1 MADLLY
7 PRRPATVTSQ
17 PSSSS
22 FTGSSKPGHGGG
34 TPAPPLMSKMAST
47 ERVRSTFFTNL
58 ILLGIDSY
66 GDSSSLV
73 APDQPPLSSSG
84 SIVIQP
90 FQHPQSVDHVTID
103 PTFSTAALG
112 GANTTVGGRRHPNP
126 HPQPHPSLLGMST
139 ATPKARPLTVS
150 RDMFARSNQSTKAL
164 EFVLWF
170 LLDKLDPLQCR
181 ERCKGCWPIM
191 DRHDAREFRN
201 VVFKWLDEL
210 RKEGCFAVGHGGVG
224 SGGLNSPTL
233 HQHKQPSASTTSAPP
248 APSSSSTIA
257 TATATS
263 FSSSSSSVVPGV
275 LTVRPTNENTE
286 LGGSTFANAS
296 GLLWSRL
303 CINGMDVMAT
313 IRRSYLDEST
323 GERIEQ
329 IILVL
334 STFVLWVNLQR
345 QFEKNQPAST
355 TTATTTTTASISSTW
370 SSKRT
375 MDLLTAHPT
384 SKAELDTMG
393 RQLQQEVQQLSSRYA
408 EENERQS
415 SQCQQWNSKALEI
428 ASAMEQ
434 LYSDMNE
441 MHAQRRRLLQKHL
454 PGTTLME
461 QSPRKDQVD
470 HLFKRLET
478 LWLPTIERAQNSIQ
492 KENQEHDTEVLF
504 GLDLT
509 GSSKANDSLEELRSL
524 KKTLD
529 RRRREAK
536 SREECHQKEREL
548 SRRPFRRL
556 LDSLPSTEV
565 ASAGS
570 FRPLDRG
577 ARTEDDFKLLLGL
590 GSANGNLEEEATSPV
605 RQHRMLESMQEAV
618 DSRIQQRTP
627 ARLSQLLDGQSE
639 QDLKSAFTIRTHRP
653 LPAMSMAHAKSGVR
667 STPSV
672 WTDPRVTM
680 TATRG
685 DIQGRTE
692 TKTTTATTT
701 TAAHT
706 TKSIMGS
713 LFARSTAPSNMTSQT
728 LGARPV
734 AADLV
739 VAHHNIPAMGREETR
754 RETTTPYGVQRGGT
768 LVESTALAQ
777 TSFAP
782 RWSHSRKRQQSSLSP
797 VRPLLVG
804 KQDGVEDDAEISQG
818 QMASPSKKTPTL
830 VSEPGFADQDVFGT
844 PKKRRRTGMGL
855 SSHITDGPVPRS
867 VRLEDS
873 STVAKVVGSKA
884 GVGAGART
892 VSSAQDEVVHTRPP
906 TIEEGVSDPM
916 AVALAKSP
924 IRHRGGRGSSYTV
937 PSSQLLTLDDLRAP
951 TPKVR
956 RTKDGTG
963 GGGGRSMPLMLLH
976 TPQQRKLFG
985 MVTPLGSKDDRH
997 DRSSSPMSP
1006 VRPLLFSPKSPAAEV
1021 VSLAPASTSPAPVPA
1036 SPPTQHGKASAAAL
1050 FSKGSKRPEFGASV
1064 FARFR
1069 GSQASRPSFGRA
1081 QEGLQGLDRPAEQQ
1095 QRSTAA
1101 AAAIGVPLEGE
1112 RSVEREGEQE
1122 QFRTTATTKRAVP
1135 SSILDRLY
1143 ASSSKSDLA
1152 KSVLLGSMSAELGR
1166 VLPVAVQPQQQQ
1178 QKQPSLP
1185 RMASSQFEPMERVR
1199 AATLAAGP
1207 SSSSWPS
1214 SSSSVSARQQQ
1225 QQQQRDSSHVHRG
1238 SVAEPWSTSSSS
1250 LSSLS
1255 PSPSSS
1261 SSMSFSSLA
1270 SGSTMGPP
1278 PLPGIGVGV
1287 GVGGSDG
1294 SSGGSSRRRQ
1304 PSRPAPLPSSNPW
1317 GRPPSWKPSSPRMI
1331 EMDKQRRA
1339 EKAKRRAARE
1349 VAVAAL
1355 SMELSSSRIG
1365 TTAAAAAAAAAT
1377 SGPRAPLPLPMA
1389 MRSTPTPMTTT
1400 VAMSS
1405 GGSMYQEM
1413 VVPLNDAE
1421 EDGSQEA
1428 VEEVGEEEEEGE
1440 GRGGTV
1446 ADDSGGGE
1454 AEGDQDMDESSP
1466 SPVSPLRFS
1475 SPFRPL
1481 GESTFQ
1487 KDTGHS
1493 SSSLS
1498 SSRMF
1503 SRSTNASTT
1512 LVPPSG
1518 TSFFQRAR
1526 KLSMGASVSKPIQGR
1541 ETAPPPP
1548 RPRPLPPAQPFM
1560 NSTGHSQR
1568 RLSTASQASYRF
1580 AEPEQ
1585 ARGGGGR
1592 GGGSGMFSG
1601 TSAMA
1606 TAAEDE
1612 EADEPTIYN
1621 LALQNIFGSSGDRH
1635 QQSIGVRDEKSSLSS
1650 WSHRSK
1656 AANAEGFVA
1665 AEEEENEE
1673 EEEDNLGGSLSL
1685 FDRLVNGSD
1694 QPWSYNSD
1702 DDEVADR
1709 ANSTQTHGL
1718 LHEPMPGSLDPD
1730 EVL

>member
-1 MADLLY
+1 MLRHHHHHPTTPQDHGSAYLNSNHHIAHNAGGNRQGLTMADLLY

-17 PSSSS
+17 PSSSSSSS

-73 APDQPPLSSSG
+73 TPDQPPLSSSG

-112 GANTTVGGRRHPNP
+112 GANTTVGGGRRHPNP
-126 HPQPHPSLLGMST
+126 HPHPHPSLLGMST

-233 HQHKQPSASTTSAPP
+233 QQHKQPSASTTSAPP
-248 APSSSSTIA
+248 APSSSSSTIA
-257 TATATS
+257 TTTATS

-355 TTATTTTTASISSTW
+355 TTATTTTTASTSSTW

-393 RQLQQEVQQLSSRYA
+393 RQLQQE
-408 EENERQS
+408 
-415 SQCQQWNSKALEI
+415 
-428 ASAMEQ
+428 
-434 LYSDMNE
+434 
-441 MHAQRRRLLQKHL
+441 
-454 PGTTLME
+454 
-461 QSPRKDQVD
+461 
-470 HLFKRLET
+470 
-478 LWLPTIERAQNSIQ
+478 
-492 KENQEHDTEVLF
+492 EHDAEVLF

-590 GSANGNLEEEATSPV
+590 GSGNGNREEEATSPV

-680 TATRG
+680 TAMRG

-701 TAAHT
+701 TTATHT

-739 VAHHNIPAMGREETR
+739 VAHHNIPAMGREEAR

-782 RWSHSRKRQQSSLSP
+782 RWSLSRKRQQSSLSP

-855 SSHITDGPVPRS
+855 SSHIPEGPVPGS
-867 VRLEDS
+867 VRLEDP
-873 STVAKVVGSKA
+873 STVAMVVGSKA

-892 VSSAQDEVVHTRPP
+892 VSSAQDEVVHTQPP

-1021 VSLAPASTSPAPVPA
+1021 VSLAPAPTSPAPVPA

-1064 FARFR
+1064 FARFQPSFR
-1069 GSQASRPSFGRA
+1069 GSQASRPSFGKA
-1081 QEGLQGLDRPAEQQ
+1081 QEGLQGLDRPSEQQ
-1095 QRSTAA
+1095 QRSTAAAAAA

-1112 RSVEREGEQE
+1112 RGGEREGEQE

-1143 ASSSKSDLA
+1143 ASSSKSDSA

-1178 QKQPSLP
+1178 QKQPPLP
-1185 RMASSQFEPMERVR
+1185 RMASSQFEPMERMR
-1199 AATLAAGP
+1199 AAAPAAGP

-1214 SSSSVSARQQQ
+1214 SSSSVSARQHR
-1225 QQQQRDSSHVHRG
+1225 QQQQRDGSHVHRG
-1238 SVAEPWSTSSSS
+1238 SVAGPWSTSSSS

-1278 PLPGIGVGV
+1278 ALPGIG
-1287 GVGGSDG
+1287 
-1294 SSGGSSRRRQ
+1294 SSGASSRRRQ
-1304 PSRPAPLPSSNPW
+1304 PPRPAPPPSSNPW

-1349 VAVAAL
+1349 VAMAAL

-1365 TTAAAAAAAAAT
+1365 TTAAAAT

-1428 VEEVGEEEEEGE
+1428 VEEVGEEEEEKEEGE
-1440 GRGGTV
+1440 GRRGTV
-1446 ADDSGGGE
+1446 DDDDSGGDE
-1454 AEGDQDMDESSP
+1454 AERDQDMDESSP

-1526 KLSMGASVSKPIQGR
+1526 KLSMSASVSKPIQGR
-1541 ETAPPPP
+1541 ETAPPPS

-1585 ARGGGGR
+1585 ARGGGGGG

-1635 QQSIGVRDEKSSLSS
+1635 QQSSGVRDEKSSLSS
-1650 WSHRSK
+1650 WNHRSK
-1656 AANAEGFVA
+1656 AAYAEGFEA
-1665 AEEEENEE
+1665 AQEEE

-1685 FDRLVNGSD
+1685 FDLVNGSD